1 MNNLTNFSQL
11 TNALQQTIANLA
23 LGLRDLRDKYE
34 ELNKKIN
41 LIDPNLTLEENEDET
56 IDIEE
61 IENII
66 DKKIIHK
73 ISKEDVEKII
83 TEYIKNTQVAQLEV
97 LTKIID
103 TKLNEYKLL
112 STNSSTN
119 SLDED
124 LNTNINNDEINI
136 TLTNGTSRSI
146 NSLNNSKKKTIR
158 KKA

>member
-23 LGLRDLRDKYE
+23 LGLRELRDKYE

-41 LIDPNLTLEENEDET
+41 LIDPNLTLENNEEEA

-73 ISKEDVEKII
+73 ISKDDVEKII
-83 TEYIKNTQVAQLEV
+83 AEYIKNTQVAQLDV

-103 TKLNEYKLL
+103 NKLKEFKLL
-112 STNSSTN
+112 SLNSTDN
-119 SLDED
+119 SIDED
-124 LNTNINNDEINI
+124 NNLLNNDDLDI
-136 TLTNGTSRSI
+136 TLTTGTTRSI
-146 NSLNNSKKKTIR
+146 NSTNSKKKTIR
-158 KKA
+158 KKI

>member
-56 IDIEE
+56 IDVEE

-124 LNTNINNDEINI
+124 LNTNVNNDEINI

>member
-23 LGLRDLRDKYE
+23 LGLRELRDKYE

-41 LIDPNLTLEENEDET
+41 LIDPNLTLENNEEEA

-73 ISKEDVEKII
+73 ISKDDVEKII
-83 TEYIKNTQVAQLEV
+83 AEYIKNTQVAQLDI

-103 TKLNEYKLL
+103 NKLKEFKLL
-112 STNSSTN
+112 SLNSTDN
-119 SLDED
+119 SIDED
-124 LNTNINNDEINI
+124 NNLLNNDDIDI
-136 TLTNGTSRSI
+136 TLTTGTTRSI
-146 NSLNNSKKKTIR
+146 NSTNSKKKTIR
-158 KKA
+158 KKI

>member
-124 LNTNINNDEINI
+124 LNTNVNNDEINI